1 MRRHPLARA
10 RARPTRVALFPG
22 APVLLAALALVWA
35 PGAPP
40 AAAGGWP
47 CAASRV
53 HHRGYSGAVT
63 VPTYAVTY
71 DTTIADTHA
80 ARLTF
85 DRVAGRAT
93 LSAASGGVFWVE
105 LRVLECLDVVGVPT
119 GTPVDAVLQLEV
131 EGWSTQNCGGSGC
144 GVLLDATVAVG
155 ADSASANATQQGPAG
170 GRVVPL
176 VGTPAV
182 PIHFVAGAPV
192 TAHVVLRYGTGPG
205 GGGAQGVAAG
215 TWRVIG
221 LRDGVRAVGSAGSDL
236 TPVRPATWGRV
247 KALYR

>member
-10 RARPTRVALFPG
+10 RARLTCVPFFPG
-22 APVLLAALALVWA
+22 PPALLAALAIVSA
-35 PGAPP
+35 AGAPP

-53 HHRGYSGAVT
+53 HKNGYSGSVT

-71 DTTIADTHA
+71 DTTIADTHS

-93 LSAASGGVFWVE
+93 LSAASGGLFWVE
-105 LRVLECLDVVGVPT
+105 LRVVECLDVVGVPA
-119 GTPVDAVLQLEV
+119 GTPVDATLQLEV
-131 EGWSTQNCGGSGC
+131 EGWSTQSCGGSGC

-155 ADSASANATQQGPAG
+155 ADSASANATQQGPG
-170 GRVVPL
+170 GGWVVPL

-192 TAHVVLRYGTGPG
+192 TAHFVLRYGTGPG

-215 TWRVIG
+215 TWRVSG
-221 LRDGVRAVGSAGSDL
+221 LPDGVRALGSAGADL
-236 TPVRPATWGRV
+236 TPVRPASWGRL